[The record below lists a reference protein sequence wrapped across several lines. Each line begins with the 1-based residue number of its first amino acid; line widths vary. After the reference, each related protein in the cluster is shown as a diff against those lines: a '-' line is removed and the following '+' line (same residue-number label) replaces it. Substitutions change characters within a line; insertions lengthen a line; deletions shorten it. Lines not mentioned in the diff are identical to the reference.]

1 MISKPTAVYILCGL
15 PFSGKTTLARALA
28 QQCGFIH
35 LDVDAL
41 ARQSGEQPGEGI
53 SDERWGQIFREA
65 HLQLT
70 NLLFAGHSIIFDAV
84 NYRRIGRD
92 RLRSI
97 AEQAGGS
104 AYVIL
109 VATPLAEVARRRTEN
124 FPTQQRPTG
133 RQADFDRLLRDFEAP
148 TLEESIITFDGSQ
161 TLDEWIARHFPVA
174 I

>member
-1 MISKPTAVYILCGL
+1 MTSKQTTVYILCGL

-28 QQCGFIH
+28 KQRGFIH
-35 LDVDAL
+35 MDVDAL
-41 ARQSGEQPGEGI
+41 ARQLGEQPGEGI

-70 NLLFAGHSIIFDAV
+70 NLLLTGHSVIFDAV
-84 NYRRIGRD
+84 NYRRVGRD

-97 AEQAGGS
+97 AEQAGSS

-109 VATPLAEVARRRTEN
+109 VATPFAEVARRRIEN

-133 RQADFDRLLRDFEAP
+133 
-148 TLEESIITFDGSQ
+148 
-161 TLDEWIARHFPVA
+161 
-174 I
+174 